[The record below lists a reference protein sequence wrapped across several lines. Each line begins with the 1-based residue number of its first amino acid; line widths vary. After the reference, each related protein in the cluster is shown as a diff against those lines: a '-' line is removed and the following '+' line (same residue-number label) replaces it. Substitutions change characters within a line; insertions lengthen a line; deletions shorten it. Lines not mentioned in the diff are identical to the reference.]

1 MGFVEL
7 LVLVVI
13 LFVGIAFWVWRSS
26 RTLWYVQRDGQVVGP
41 LATAELAQLYIT
53 GQIAANCPIR
63 QVQDNGWFTAV
74 VTQDP
79 APRGFQGIRW
89 GVLSLLVGL
98 GIGYGIFGRVMGVY
112 IPMSY
117 IFNADKSAEGAVIVE
132 LGARAVPIVGPA
144 ILEIGNKMETARICV
159 LVTTVFIGMLG
170 AGVGAILAKGEHR
183 ITKGPIRRSPQAQSA
198 SAT

>member
-1 MGFVEL
+1 MGFLEL

-13 LFVGIAFWVWRSS
+13 VVAGVAFWVWRSA

-41 LATAELAQLYIT
+41 LETAELAQLYTT

-63 QVQDNGWFTAV
+63 QVRDNGWFTAV

-79 APRGFQGIRW
+79 APRVFQGIRW
-89 GVLSLLVGL
+89 GLLSLLVGL

-117 IFNADKSAEGAVIVE
+117 IFNADKSAEGAVLVE
-132 LGARAVPIVGPA
+132 LGARAIPVVGPA

-159 LVTTVFIGMLG
+159 LVTTVVIGILG
-170 AGVGAILAKGEHR
+170 AGAGAMLAKGAHR
-183 ITKGPIRRSPQAQSA
+183 ITKGPIRQSPHSQPAPV
-198 SAT
+198 T